1 MRRRPLLGT
10 LAAVAALAATEGS
23 RAQESG
29 QVQADDPA
37 YQAAKDLFD
46 QYAPDQVKQQFDFP
60 TPEQVNALLAKV
72 QAASES
78 NSLDE
83 FAQYEPQARAL
94 LTALR
99 LSPDAA
105 DTADWLAARLEEMD
119 AAREIRAQEKREPPP
134 AAHPRPVPP
143 PPVVGPSTTPVPAAP
158 FVPYYDAW
166 LRRVQ
171 RRPVPANAQALMPG
185 LQKAFAEEGA
195 PPQLAWLAEA
205 ESSLNPHAV
214 SPSGARGL
222 FQLKSETARGLGLS
236 TLLPDERTDP
246 ERSAHA
252 AAKYLTELKRRF
264 GSWPLAIA
272 AYNAGEGRVGRL
284 LAAQHATTY
293 SEIASSLPSGTRMYV
308 PEVCALCAAR
318 SGRPL

>member
-1 MRRRPLLGT
+1 MKRVHPLWVLLGAGILSAPGPS
-10 LAAVAALAATEGS
+10 LAQKPATRQG
-23 RAQESG
+23 
-29 QVQADDPA
+29 VQADDPT

-46 QYAPDQVKQQFDFP
+46 QLAPDEVKQQFDFP
-60 TPEQVNALLAKV
+60 TPEQINAFLAKL
-72 QAASES
+72 QKAEES

-83 FAQYEPQARAL
+83 LAEYEPQARAL
-94 LTALR
+94 LAALR
-99 LSPDAA
+99 LSPETA
-105 DTADWLAARLEEMD
+105 DTADWLAARLEEID
-119 AAREIRAQEKREPPP
+119 AAKEIRTQEKLHP
-134 AAHPRPVPP
+134 A
-143 PPVVGPSTTPVPAAP
+143 PPVKPHPTPALPPVTKPPSSAP
-158 FVPYYDAW
+158 SVPYYDTW
-166 LRRVQ
+166 LRRV
-171 RRPVPANAQALMPG
+171 RSRPAPENASLLMPT

-222 FQLKSETARGLGLS
+222 FQLKSETAKGLGLS
-236 TLLPDERTDP
+236 TFLPDERTDP
-246 ERSAHA
+246 EKSAHA
-252 AAKYLTELKRRF
+252 AAKYLTSLKRRF

-284 LAAQHATTY
+284 LESEHATSY
-293 SEIASSLPSGTRMYV
+293 AEIASSLPSGTRMYV